1 MEWLE
6 LQLLDI
12 YIEEKDYKKI
22 ESKLLLKINRN

>member
-6 LQLLDI
+6 QQLLDI

-22 ESKLLLKINRN
+22 ESKLLLKIHRN